1 MKHKTVRMITE
12 GAMML
17 ALTGV
22 FLLINRA
29 TGAVLDAFL
38 AFVMPLPA
46 IFYIAKYGFKQG
58 LVLSVA
64 MALLGLMLASPT
76 SLFYLI
82 TAIVVG
88 LAYGTG
94 IHRDKDNL
102 WLILVTTVLTAISFF
117 IEMVILAKLFGY
129 DFRLEA
135 GLVVKSLNDAGIT
148 GLPANIETL
157 ILSIYPVVMGF
168 TALLQSILT
177 HIFAVLL
184 LSRLKIKPRKMKP
197 LNELQ
202 LPMPIAIIL
211 AAGLF
216 ANTLLP
222 LFNTEVAQI
231 VLTNITLVSMIAF
244 AAQGYLFILLISKV
258 IGKPV
263 LSLLAALI
271 FMVLPFVGAGI
282 GLFDRFTDLRKRV
295 LYTYA
300 QPPR

>member
-1 MKHKTVRMITE
+1 MKHTTVRMITE

-29 TGAVLDAFL
+29 TGALLDAFL
-38 AFVMPLPA
+38 AFIMPLPA

-58 LVLSVA
+58 LVLGVS
-64 MALLGLMLASPT
+64 MFLLGLMIASPI
-76 SLFYLI
+76 SLFYLV

-102 WLILVTTVLTAISFF
+102 WLILVTTLLTAISFF
-117 IEMVILAKLFGY
+117 IEMVLLANLFGY
-129 DFRLEA
+129 DFKLEA
-135 GLVVKSLNDAGIT
+135 SLFVKALTDAGMT
-148 GLPANIETL
+148 NLPANIETL
-157 ILSIYPVVMGF
+157 VLSIYPVAMGF

-177 HIFAVLL
+177 HIFAVLM
-184 LSRLKIKPRKMKP
+184 LSRLNIKPRKMKA
-197 LNELQ
+197 LSELEI
-202 LPMPIAIIL
+202 PMPL
-211 AAGLF
+211 ALVLTAGLF
-216 ANTLLP
+216 ANSLFP
-222 LFNTEVAQI
+222 LFNTETAQI
-231 VLTNITLVSMIAF
+231 ILTNITLVSMFVF
-244 AAQGYLFILLISKV
+244 AADGYLLVLIISKL
-258 IGKPV
+258 IGKPY
-263 LSLLAALI
+263 LSIIAALL
-271 FMVLPFVGAGI
+271 FLVMPFVGAGV

>member
-1 MKHKTVRMITE
+1 MNHKTVRMVTE

-29 TGAVLDAFL
+29 TGAFLDAFL

-64 MALLGLMLASPT
+64 MLLMGLMLASPT

-102 WLILVTTVLTAISFF
+102 WLILVTTALTAISFF
-117 IEMVILAKLFGY
+117 IEMVLLANLFGY

-135 GLVVKSLNDAGIT
+135 SLVVKTLNEAGIT

-157 ILSIYPVVMGF
+157 ILSIYPTVMGF
-168 TALLQSILT
+168 SALLQAILT
-177 HIFAVLL
+177 HVFAVLL
-184 LSRLKIKPRKMKP
+184 LQRLHIKPRKMKP
-197 LNELQ
+197 LSELQ
-202 LPMPIAIIL
+202 LPMPL
-211 AAGLF
+211 ALVLALGLF
-216 ANTLLP
+216 ASMLIPFFESEL
-222 LFNTEVAQI
+222 AQI
-231 VLTNITLVSMIAF
+231 ILTNITLIAMVAYAIEGYLLVLIIAKLIQRPYLGLF
-244 AAQGYLFILLISKV
+244 AALLFMFV
-258 IGKPV
+258 
-263 LSLLAALI
+263 
-271 FMVLPFVGAGI
+271 PFVGAGI

>member
-117 IEMVILAKLFGY
+117 IEMVILANLFGY

-231 VLTNITLVSMIAF
+231 ILTNITLVSMIAF

>member
-17 ALTGV
+17 AITGV

-46 IFYIAKYGFKQG
+46 IFYIAKYGLKQG

-102 WLILVTTVLTAISFF
+102 WLILVTTALTAISFF

-184 LSRLKIKPRKMKP
+184 LSRLKIKPRKMKA

-202 LPMPIAIIL
+202 LPMPLAIVL

-231 VLTNITLVSMIAF
+231 ILTNITLVSMIAF
-244 AAQGYLFILLISKV
+244 AAQGYLFILLISKI
-258 IGKPV
+258 IGKPL

>member
-117 IEMVILAKLFGY
+117 IEMVILANLFGY

-184 LSRLKIKPRKMKP
+184 LSRLKIKPRKMKA

-202 LPMPIAIIL
+202 LPMPLAIVL

-231 VLTNITLVSMIAF
+231 ILTNITLVSMIAF
-244 AAQGYLFILLISKV
+244 AAQGYLFVLLISKI

>member
-29 TGAVLDAFL
+29 TGAFLDAFL

-58 LVLSVA
+58 LVLGVS
-64 MALLGLMLASPT
+64 MFLMGLMIATPT
-76 SLFYLI
+76 SLFYLV

-88 LAYGTG
+88 IAYGTG

-102 WLILVTTVLTAISFF
+102 WLIGVTTLLTAISFF
-117 IEMVILAKLFGY
+117 FEMVVLAKLFGY

-135 GLVVKSLNDAGIT
+135 GLVVKALNDAGMT

-168 TALLQSILT
+168 TALLQSVLT
-177 HIFAVLL
+177 HMFAVLM
-184 LSRLKIKPRKMKP
+184 LSRLKIKPRKMRP

-202 LPMPIAIIL
+202 LPMPLAIVL
-211 AAGLF
+211 AFGLF
-216 ANTLLP
+216 ASSLIP
-222 LFNTEVAQI
+222 FFETEMAQI
-231 VLTNITLVSMIAF
+231 ILTNITLVSMIAF
-244 AAQGYLFILLISKV
+244 AAQGYLLVVIISKV
-258 IGKPV
+258 IGKPF
-263 LSLLAALI
+263 LGLLAALI
-271 FMVLPFVGAGI
+271 FMVIPFVGAGI